1 MSGASPRLKRS
12 ERERSARCNIAY
24 CFIGNEA
31 YTWTLA
37 DFATSAHTIAANGYD
52 TVVFK
57 AGEGQSNLWYSD
69 TDFQARYQFFQQAGL
84 HPIPYVFLYGN
95 SQGSDV
101 ASEAKICN
109 HIISLCGEICLDMES
124 GWDGKPQDAQ
134 ALVKLLNKGMI
145 HISTWANIVDHQWVD
160 VLKAL
165 TPIAASV
172 WPQVYTSY
180 LAGVWQA
187 QYAGVSLPVYPTYA
201 QATMPNTL
209 PESFGYWE
217 LATIQTTKE
226 TPMQLN
232 GSGCVCDTTRW
243 YQLETEQLPNVPG
256 SPQGTYESEDLC
268 GPGGVIITALS
279 NEPNK
284 GRLVY
289 NGAQVDAE
297 YIDRATDDMV
307 DAYGKA
313 HSDAFTHIN
322 WPGSDDSDMIWF
334 LNYARDKYQRTHY
347 QVIASPTI
355 DRIRTAVRAGYP
367 VLFSCNELD
376 IQEKRT
382 GARPPYPWHLS
393 AGHIITVTGI
403 DKDGDFICPDI
414 LNNGFQNSWP
424 VTYVASVLAN
434 SLDWA
439 CIIKLPFLANI
450 PSGDPLGSEWKN
462 FNAQNFGGIQPMNW
476 PSQGMQ
482 QQAQDTWLISAK
494 FLQAAFAS
502 TAPYTTG
509 IALAWQD
516 KYKQGKNYGP
526 PVCTEINSVD
536 WNNKPVKVQLFAAGV
551 RAEWDGTCHWFD
563 KDGPLS

>member
-1 MSGASPRLKRS
+1 MANVLLFTGVETFGWQLSVFDTAIQWCKNHRIDGLIVKVYEVTQGEWYMGLGGSSVVVNHIRASGLDCLPYGYYYWVSPSELASISFFLAKHGK
-12 ERERSARCNIAY
+12 Y
-24 CFIGNEA
+24 CLNLEAEWDGNPNNMIG
-31 YTWTLA
+31 TLA
-37 DFATSAHTIAANGYD
+37 TALSNHPGDLWVSPWANPAEHGWLDNIRTLDPFVSVWMPEEYNDSLTTKRLSQFPTVQGKVCPTYKVNSLTITRMIQKDTPSLWEYMDALQQPALVDEATAQI
-52 TVVFK
+52 K
-57 AGEGQSNLWYSD
+57 AGG
-69 TDFQARYQFFQQAGL
+69 
-84 HPIPYVFLYGN
+84 
-95 SQGSDV
+95 
-101 ASEAKICN
+101 
-109 HIISLCGEICLDMES
+109 
-124 GWDGKPQDAQ
+124 
-134 ALVKLLNKGMI
+134 
-145 HISTWANIVDHQWVD
+145 NIV
-160 VLKAL
+160 
-165 TPIAASV
+165 
-172 WPQVYTSY
+172 
-180 LAGVWQA
+180 
-187 QYAGVSLPVYPTYA
+187 
-201 QATMPNTL
+201 
-209 PESFGYWE
+209 
-217 LATIQTTKE
+217 
-226 TPMQLN
+226 QLN
-232 GSGCVCDTTRW
+232 GNGCVCDTTRW

-256 SPQGTYESEDLC
+256 SPPGTLESQDLC

-279 NEPNK
+279 NVPNG
-284 GRLVY
+284 GRLKLAGVE
-289 NGAQVDAE
+289 VDAA
-297 YIDRATDDMV
+297 YIDRATDDMA
-307 DAYGKA
+307 DAWGKA
-313 HSDAFTHIN
+313 HGQPFNHVT
-322 WPGSDDSDMIWF
+322 WLGSDDNDMIWF

-355 DRIRTAVRAGYP
+355 DKIRTAVRAGYP
-367 VLFSCNELD
+367 ALFSCNELD

-382 GARPPYPWHLS
+382 GARPPYPWKIS
-393 AGHIITVTGI
+393 AGHIIAVTGI

-414 LNNGFQNSWP
+414 LNDGFQNTWP
-424 VTYVASVLAN
+424 VTYVANTLAH
-434 SLDWA
+434 SLSWA